1 MTVNVGGH
9 RYSDPDVLSLV
20 HSGREPLDPRVEVI
34 RRARELN
41 ERLRAFD
48 RIENPRERLEIL
60 ASLADITVSP
70 MAESPSAAQNRA
82 ALLFQN
88 SSGQRH
94 AYYDPTQSEGRVN
107 FSIAHEIVHS
117 FFPNSITG
125 ARFRSVHTDNSRE
138 ATELER
144 LCDLGASELL
154 MPEDDFI
161 AELGGGF
168 GLNVVPNMATTFGS
182 SYEATLFRLATTHPR
197 RAMAGRLIYRY
208 RKAEE
213 KRIQP
218 TSQIRLFSEVR
229 QQQANLP
236 VPKYRRQSLHS
247 SASCGPAHLVRWNKS
262 FDPMSCVYDAKNVD
276 EIKRG
281 SESLPNLSRE
291 VGSIEC
297 IRAPYQG
304 SLRDDTYP
312 DVLFLWWR

>member
-1 MTVNVGGH
+1 MTVTVGGH

-34 RRARELN
+34 RRAKELN
-41 ERLRAFD
+41 KRLRSFE
-48 RIENPRERLEIL
+48 RIDNPRERLEIL

-70 MAESPSAAQNRA
+70 MAASPNAAQNRA

-94 AYYDPTQSEGRVN
+94 AYYDPTQSEGRAN

-154 MPEDDFI
+154 MPEEEFI
-161 AELGGGF
+161 AELSGRF
-168 GLNVVPNMATTFGS
+168 GLDVVPNMAATFGS
-182 SYEATLFRLATTHPR
+182 SYEATVFRLATTHPR
-197 RAMAGRLIYRY
+197 PAMAGRVVHRY
-208 RKAEE
+208 RKSEE
-213 KRIQP
+213 KRLQP
-218 TSQIRLFSEVR
+218 TSQIRLFSGTR
-229 QQQANLP
+229 QQRTNSP
-236 VPKYRRQSLHS
+236 EPKYRRQSLHT
-247 SASCGPAHLVRWNKS
+247 SAACAPDHLIRWNKS
-262 FDPMSCVYDAKNVD
+262 FDPTSCVYAAKSVD
-276 EIKRG
+276 DIKRAR
-281 SESLPNLSRE
+281 ERLPNLSTA
-291 VGSIEC
+291 VGIIEC

-304 SLRDDTYP
+304 DLRDDSYP
-312 DVLFLWWR
+312 DVLFLWWQ